1 MHDETSAGK
10 RGPCWSNGVP
20 RRRDTH
26 RHGFEVRSSTFT
38 ESLGKPRIYTETH
51 FSYIWGG
58 AGRNCTPQIPVCVG
72 MTAPRP
78 VNRMG
83 VGWGWGGW
91 EHPISWSRL
100 GSHLIRLDRV
110 PLAQTERLSDELRT
124 LRTDAPTQISSA
136 GWWSCL
142 WSWWRCWRWPSP
154 SPAPP
159 FWALWWDAPAPA
171 WRWHDWFAVKQR
183 AQECKEWQQEA
194 CSGVTSWKELP
205 TLMSGTSPWL
215 VQERTKLNPVPAL
228 LEAPGSRMSSD
239 QEKFKSPLAA
249 LNSPTSVAVFFSSK
263 HAELTASVFPLKK
276 PAPEF
281 ICWFLRWT
289 FAPAEPGP
297 PNVLVHMHPKKSSTT
312 PTVHLNNN
320 AGKHKN
326 VSNRLKPND
335 VSVKVTSSRQ
345 SVFYHYFNWIH
356 FSLKTNGTN
365 LSGFEQVAA
374 SVP

>member
-10 RGPCWSNGVP
+10 RGSCWSNGVP
-20 RRRDTH
+20 RRRDPH

-51 FSYIWGG
+51 FSNIWGG

-205 TLMSGTSPWL
+205 THVRHVTLAGSGENQTKSSSSSFGGTR
-215 VQERTKLNPVPAL
+215 VQNEFWPGKVQKSSSCSELPDFCGRFL
-228 LEAPGSRMSSD
+228 LLQTRRAHSI
-239 QEKFKSPLAA
+239 
-249 LNSPTSVAVFFSSK
+249 
-263 HAELTASVFPLKK
+263 PLKK